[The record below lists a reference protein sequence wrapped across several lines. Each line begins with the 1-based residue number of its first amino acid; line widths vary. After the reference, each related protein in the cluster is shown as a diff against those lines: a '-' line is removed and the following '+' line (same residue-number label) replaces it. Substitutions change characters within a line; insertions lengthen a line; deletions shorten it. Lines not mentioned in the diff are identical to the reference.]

1 MNADTAYTSP
11 YATRQP
17 RRRAGSGRFLLIA
30 LLGAFVLGA
39 AVVGYGM
46 YALGYGGAAVQSEGA
61 PAEVALADDANPVS
75 PSGPL
80 EIATSAPADET
91 PVQAVERVTQQQGG
105 IDQRLAAAEQRLARL
120 DLQAQAAAGN
130 SARAEGLLIAFAAR
144 RALERGEDL
153 GLLRDQLRLRF
164 GGAQPNAVGAVM
176 ALAREP
182 VTLQQLTSRLDRLV
196 GEMEQREEEEPLV
209 RLRRELGELFV
220 FRRADSAS
228 PRPERRVERA
238 RLRLQAGDVGRA
250 VREVEELP
258 GADLP
263 AVRSWLEDANRYMRG
278 QQALDVLETTA
289 LLEPQRLR
297 DASGDRVAQPSPVSE

>member
-1 MNADTAYTSP
+1 MNAETAYTSP

-75 PSGPL
+75 PSAPL
-80 EIATSAPADET
+80 EIATPTPADET

-263 AVRSWLEDANRYMRG
+263 AVRNWLEDANRYMRG